1 MASEPQQDA
10 GTAPALLVKNVSHRF
25 GDTLALDDVSLEVP
39 RGAFVVLLGL
49 NGAGKSTLFA
59 LVTRLYDNVSGEI
72 RIFGARR
79 APACLAPR
87 CSGSAWCSRAEP
99 SIST

>member
-1 MASEPQQDA
+1 MASEAQVPA
-10 GTAPALLVKNVSHRF
+10 ESAPALLVRNVSHKF

-59 LVTRLYDNVSGEI
+59 LVTRLYDNVTGDI
-72 RIFGARR
+72 RIFGYDVRRR
-79 APACLAPR
+79 ASRPR
-87 CSGSAWCSRAEP
+87 IPCSAQ
-99 SIST
+99 